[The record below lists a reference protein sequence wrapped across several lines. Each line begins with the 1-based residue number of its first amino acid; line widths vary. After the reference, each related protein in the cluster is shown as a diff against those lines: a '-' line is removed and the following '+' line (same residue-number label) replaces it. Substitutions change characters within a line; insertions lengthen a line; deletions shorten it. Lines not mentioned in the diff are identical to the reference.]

1 MNTPVASV
9 IITTYNSPRALRLV
23 LAGYCRQD
31 RQDFE
36 VVVADDGSRDE
47 TRLMI
52 EEMAAQAP
60 IVIRHVWQPDDGFQK
75 CRILNK
81 AIVASASDYLIMT
94 DGDCIPR
101 ADFVSTHITLR
112 ERGRFLSGAL
122 FRLSMPVTEAVTE
135 ADVETQ
141 RVFDAAWL
149 RAKGQPWNPRK
160 FWKIT
165 RSPGWARFY
174 EWIATASSG
183 WNGANSSC
191 WKDDAIR
198 ANGFDERMGYG
209 ALDREFGVRLENGG
223 ISGKKV
229 RYHAICVHLEHKRS
243 YENKAGWEKNRAI
256 LSESKTSGRTR
267 CETGLDQ
274 YLS

>member
-52 EEMAAQAP
+52 EEMAAKAP
-60 IVIRHVWQPDDGFQK
+60 IAIRHVWQPDDGFQK

-81 AIVASASDYLIMT
+81 AIIASASDYIIMT
-94 DGDCIPR
+94 DGDCVPR
-101 ADFVSTHITLR
+101 ADFVSTHIAMR

-149 RAKGQPWNPRK
+149 RANGQPWNPRK

-165 RSPGWARFY
+165 RSPGWARIY
-174 EWIATASSG
+174 EMIATASSG

-191 WKDDAIR
+191 WKDDALR
-198 ANGFDERMGYG
+198 VNGFDERMGYG
-209 ALDREFGVRLENGG
+209 ALDREFGHRLVNAG
-223 ISGKKV
+223 ITGKKV
-229 RYHAICVHLEHKRS
+229 RY
-243 YENKAGWEKNRAI
+243 RAV
-256 LSESKTSGRTR
+256 
-267 CETGLDQ
+267 
-274 YLS
+274 